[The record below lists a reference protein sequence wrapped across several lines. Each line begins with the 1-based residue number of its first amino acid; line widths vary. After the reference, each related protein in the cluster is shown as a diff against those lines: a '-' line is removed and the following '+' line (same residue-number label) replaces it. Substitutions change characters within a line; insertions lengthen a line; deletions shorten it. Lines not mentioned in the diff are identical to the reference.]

1 VLFCCVHS
9 ISVYAAYSSSAY
21 SAHSAFVASAYSA
34 WAETQQCHRS
44 TNAHGLGGGAEWG
57 GGRRS
62 KNNIPVGALCIFHI
76 GIRGIFIIGI
86 LGILGICVVG
96 IPCMGRDAA
105 TPSEHHKHRYQKRTR
120 VGTVWW
126 WGGGWGIPRTTHNMS
141 PYGALENPEQRQC

>member
-1 VLFCCVHS
+1 M
-9 ISVYAAYSSSAY
+9 
-21 SAHSAFVASAYSA
+21 
-34 WAETQQCHRS
+34 
-44 TNAHGLGGGAEWG
+44 G

-105 TPSEHHKHRYQKRTR
+105 TPSEHHKHTGWDGGEREGRRGRGRGKNNDTNGGR
-120 VGTVWW
+120 VPKTHTGWDCVVA
-126 WGGGWGIPRTTHNMS
+126 GGGWGIPRTTHNMS